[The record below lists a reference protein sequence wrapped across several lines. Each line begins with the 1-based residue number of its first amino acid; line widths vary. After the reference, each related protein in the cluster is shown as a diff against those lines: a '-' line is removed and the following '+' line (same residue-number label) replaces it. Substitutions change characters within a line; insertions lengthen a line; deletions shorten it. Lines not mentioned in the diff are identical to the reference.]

1 MTCRSCTTT
10 VTLCPPVLFLFA
22 TILFLP
28 LGSASADS
36 ITVDGKHY
44 ENIYLGAGAEMY
56 YIQDPADGSMITVP
70 KSAVKE
76 KDIQITADREAR
88 RKLRDQWRLK
98 RMNKTTDAPADAA
111 PRTDWKKELPTV
123 VEPPAPRKDATMKDL
138 DQPVVISG
146 FGRDEKNPTATT
158 TATSATS
165 APAER
170 KKPVV
175 IGNIK
180 PKSQGR
186 TVFMDAKGTPVAT
199 NMPEEYRD
207 RPEYVEVTLH
217 LEQIEVPE
225 QFRVTKG
232 TAAPTKQ
239 VTGDSKV
246 EDIVKYYA
254 GRYALDE
261 SLVFAVIKAESNGNR
276 FAVSS
281 AGARG
286 LMQLM
291 PGTARDM
298 GVKDIFD
305 PAENI
310 AGGTQYLAKMLNLFD
325 NNVSFALAGYNA
337 GPGNV
342 QKHGGIPPFKETQDY
357 VKRVKLYQRQFAKE
371 GKPHIQLAADRP
383 VEKNYLPPESKAYY
397 QIILDNGLSVA
408 AEKVYQEED
417 RYIYVFKG
425 RSGHFTRDAVVK
437 IVEPI

>member
-1 MTCRSCTTT
+1 MTCQRCRSTVSLCSTT
-10 VTLCPPVLFLFA
+10 LFLFGSV
-22 TILFLP
+22 LFLP
-28 LGSASADS
+28 LVSARADS
-36 ITVDGKHY
+36 IIVDGKRY
-44 ENIYLGAGAEMY
+44 EDIYLGAGAEMY
-56 YIQDPADGSMITVP
+56 YIQDPTDGSMITVP

-98 RMNKTTDAPADAA
+98 RMNKTTDSPADAT

-123 VEPPAPRKDATMKDL
+123 VEPPAPRKDATMKSVN
-138 DQPVVISG
+138 QPVVISG
-146 FGRDEKNPTATT
+146 FGRDEKTT
-158 TATSATS
+158 TASAT
-165 APAER
+165 PASTER

-186 TVFMDAKGTPVAT
+186 TVFIDEKGTPVAT

-232 TAAPTKQ
+232 TSSSTTK
-239 VTGDSKV
+239 VDGDSSI

-261 SLVFAVIKAESNGNR
+261 SLVFAIIRAESNGNR

-325 NNVSFALAGYNA
+325 NNVSLALAGYNA

-357 VKRVKLYQRQFAKE
+357 VKRVKLYQRQYAKE

-383 VEKNYLPPESKAYY
+383 VEKGYLPPESKNYY